1 MMIGHNVS
9 LVTIS
14 DKIVFNENYINT
26 FENFSVEDTKLLFGT
41 LLLNLIENLRLNQS
55 EADIF
60 IYAESNDN
68 NFIQTEI
75 ASLHID
81 KLNLLFF
88 DKKPDLVSLFPQLK
102 TYKNIIF
109 VYADVMGFSY
119 VSVKEILRLLST
131 DENTV
136 VIGTSKDSSVC
147 FIGVNNQTENL
158 LTHIQDAGR
167 DYSKLLSLLKTEEHF
182 IHTLNGF
189 VRVCDIQSFKDLYAD
204 LSQKK
209 SIEYCT
215 QEMHEKFTHLFVE
228 YKDLL
233 K

>member
-1 MMIGHNVS
+1 MITAHTVS

-14 DKIVFNENYINT
+14 DKTIFNENFINT
-26 FENFSVEDTKLLFGT
+26 FETFSVEDTKLLFGT
-41 LLLNLIENLRLNQS
+41 LLLNLIDNLRHNQS

-68 NFIQTEI
+68 NLIQSEI

-81 KLNLLFF
+81 ELNLLFF
-88 DKKPDLVSLFPQLK
+88 NREPDLMSLFPQLK
-102 TYKNIIF
+102 SYKYLIF
-109 VYADVMGFSY
+109 IYADVMGFSSL
-119 VSVKEILRLLST
+119 SVKEILRLLNT

-147 FIGVNNQTENL
+147 FIGINNQTENL
-158 LTHIQDAGR
+158 LKHIQDAGR
-167 DYSKLLSLLKTEEHF
+167 NYSKLLSLLKTEEHF
-182 IHTLNGF
+182 IHTLNDF
-189 VRVCDIQSFKDLYAD
+189 VRVCDIKSFKALYAD

-209 SIEYCT
+209 SIEYCS